1 MITIDCSL
9 ADLLKEAL
17 ERLDQGQTGET
28 RMLITFALRA
38 LENNEDLLAAEKAM
52 ARADSF
58 MLQHPYPQKAPLKN
72 VEKLHSELCKA
83 LGGDHEYMPLWLP
96 YYDQRSK
103 KSGEEQ
109 QFLPRP
115 DATQPVPVSHLRET
129 VHKHIS
135 AFLSSKRPGDVFCFN
150 DVKEYIK
157 LALGFSYGQ
166 DTSIR
171 SLVIRKMISRRL
183 EHLKK
188 ERIIFSVVH
197 GGTSYSV
204 GFSLLSED

>member
-109 QFLPRP
+109 QFSPRP
-115 DATQPVPVSHLRET
+115 DATQPIPISHLRET

-135 AFLSSKRPGDVFCFN
+135 AFLSNKRPGDVFRFN

-157 LALGFSYGQ
+157 LALGFSYAQ
-166 DTSIR
+166 SE
-171 SLVIRKMISRRL
+171 SIRKMISRRL

-188 ERIIFSVVH
+188 ERIIFSVIH

-204 GFSLLSED
+204 GFSLLPED